1 MPTISKQALFEEGVA
16 IARAIIKDNRLTAV
30 PIRDAPRLRST
41 GLYTHYSGYDDLYPK
56 RALIQ
61 VNVAYTAW
69 QVTNPTVRRQSRPG
83 WKTDRTAKG
92 VVLHELGH
100 HVWYSR
106 ADKCHAAWRKVIRQS
121 HPSARVSGYEPCVE
135 ESFAESFRLY
145 ALNPSLLKAALPA
158 RYHCIRDVFK
168 ITPPTRQRWATIL
181 PPEFH
186 GRAKAWIAAQQKVA
200 Q

>member
-1 MPTISKQALFEEGVA
+1 MPTISKEALFQEGVA
-16 IARAIIKDNRLTAV
+16 IARAIIKDNHLTPV

-41 GLYTHYSGYDDLYPK
+41 GLYTFYRGYDGIYPK
-56 RALIQ
+56 RSLIQ
-61 VNVAYTAW
+61 VNVGVTAW
-69 QVTNPTVRRQSRPG
+69 QVNNPTVRRQSRPG

-106 ADKCHAAWRKVIRQS
+106 HGTCHVKWRRVLRQS
-121 HPSARVSGYEPCVE
+121 HPSARVSGYEPCAE
-135 ESFAESFRLY
+135 EAFAESFRLY

-158 RYHCIRDVFK
+158 RYDCIRSVFK
-168 ITPPTRQRWATIL
+168 IEPPTRQRWSTIL

-186 GRAKAWIAAQQKVA
+186 SRAKAWIAAQQKVA